1 MSLRVFPFALHEKV
15 VYPGH
20 GVAQVTSII
29 EKNVAGATSTFYELK
44 LLTKDVTVLV
54 PTSNAQAIGIR
65 PLSSMHHIDDIFQ
78 ILSTPTKKIAHYEF
92 TASTWNKR
100 NKEYKLKLGKGGLK
114 ELSEIY
120 RDLRFIETQK
130 ELSFGEKNLLVQTET
145 LLVEEIALVHKC
157 SEEEIISKLRTIFKK
172 SGKQSSQESAL

>member
-1 MSLRVFPFALHEKV
+1 MFAINDNV

-20 GVAQVTSII
+20 GVAQITAII
-29 EKNVAGATSTFYELK
+29 EKNIAGVATSYYELK
-44 LLTKDVTVLV
+44 FLTKDITILV
-54 PTSNAQAIGIR
+54 PMNNVAMVGIR
-65 PLSSMHHIDDIFQ
+65 PLSSTDHISDIFKH
-78 ILSTPTKKIAHYEF
+78 LALPAKKISHYEF

-130 ELSFGEKNLLVQTET
+130 ELSFGEKNLLTQTES
-145 LLVEEIALVHKC
+145 LLVEEIALVKKC
-157 SEEEIISKLRTIFKK
+157 EQESIVEQLRNVCKK
-172 SGKQSSQESAL
+172 SFKSTQLTSF